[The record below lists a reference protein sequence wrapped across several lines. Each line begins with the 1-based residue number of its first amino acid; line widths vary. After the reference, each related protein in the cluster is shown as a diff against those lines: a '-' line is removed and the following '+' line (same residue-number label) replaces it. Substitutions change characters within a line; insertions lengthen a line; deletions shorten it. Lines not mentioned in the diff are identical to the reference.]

1 MVKNGTV
8 QTLRRLAMNDR
19 MEESMIMLTPF
30 KELRLGEESIH
41 DWVDTGYNVP
51 EKVISYLRTTEPY
64 VMSPGIYEHP
74 FVPGKQLLGPYVYT
88 DDRFCWDR
96 DAWKYVVKYH
106 VRLPQEFIDYVMSGE
121 GDEFLKKHQ
130 HCPDSWQTSIEEQ
143 YEGES
148 YLNLLPKDAGDIG
161 LEDF

>member
-1 MVKNGTV
+1 
-8 QTLRRLAMNDR
+8 MNDR